1 MSARKPRAAP
11 RRTRKRKPRG
21 ERTEST
27 IYAGSRLMGELVGRI
42 GDFTARDAEGK
53 RLGKFKAF
61 EAARA
66 AIYAADNEAQAEARA
81 QLKTN
86 APRPVPATIEKPA
99 PRRAGHVLES
109 VG

>member
-1 MSARKPRAAP
+1 MTARKPRTA
-11 RRTRKRKPRG
+11 RRRARKRKPRG

-42 GDFTARDAEGK
+42 GDFTARDAKGR
-53 RLGKFKAF
+53 RLGKFKTF

-66 AIYAADNEAQAEARA
+66 AIYAADDRAQAEARA
-81 QLKTN
+81 QLKTS
-86 APRPVPATIEKPA
+86 APSSATDDRPAIS
-99 PRRAGHVLES
+99 RARGVAEL

>member
-1 MSARKPRAAP
+1 VSARKPRAAP

-61 EAARA
+61 EAAREPYAVLCIRSIIWSTFLSGVA
-66 AIYAADNEAQAEARA
+66 A
-81 QLKTN
+81 
-86 APRPVPATIEKPA
+86 
-99 PRRAGHVLES
+99 
-109 VG
+109 